1 MKSPSNTEQDLRN
14 ETAPWPNTMAELN
27 EYIESLTSKD
37 LDYNMVVYAMSLSA
51 VATFQHVAKKIGVS
65 GWQASCADLDFLRRT
80 RSMKCPFLIIKADD
94 MLYPQYDLHRTLDEA
109 LHDWQ
114 QWAAEEAKRLLATD
128 MTRTAPHVRAHW
140 EKLASYKKPEA
151 PAV

>member
-1 MKSPSNTEQDLRN
+1 MKSPSNTEQEFRN
-14 ETAPWPNTMAELN
+14 EAAPWPDTIAELN
-27 EYIESLTSKD
+27 EYIESLLAFD
-37 LDYNMVVYAMSLSA
+37 HDYDTAVYALSLSA
-51 VATFQHVAKKIGVS
+51 VATFQHVAKTLGVS
-65 GWQASCADLDFLRRT
+65 GFQASCADLDFLRRT
-80 RSMKCPFLIIKADD
+80 RSMKCPFILIRGDE
-94 MLYPQYDLHRTLDEA
+94 MMYPQYDLHRKLDEA

-128 MTRTAPHVRAHW
+128 MTHTAPHVRAHW